1 MNRYLLDTCV
11 FAEYSRPRPNTK
23 VFEWIDAQEQE
34 LQFLSVLTVGE
45 MEKGIARLPSSKRR
59 QSVAEVLNVIVSRFD
74 HRILQ
79 LDVAIARRWGRMVES
94 LELKGRKLPII
105 DSLIAATALEHDLT
119 IVTQNILDFTDT
131 GVTVLNIWD

>member
-79 LDVAIARRWGRMVES
+79 LDIAIARRWGRMVES

>member
-34 LQFLSVLTVGE
+34 LQFLSVLTIGE

-59 QSVAEVLNVIVSRFD
+59 QSLEEVLNVIVSRFD

-79 LDVAIARRWGRMVES
+79 LDIAIARRWGRMVES

-105 DSLIAATALEHDLT
+105 DSLMAATALEHDLT

>member
-59 QSVAEVLNVIVSRFD
+59 QSLEEVLNVIVSRFD

-79 LDVAIARRWGRMVES
+79 LDIAIARRWGRMVES

>member
-59 QSVAEVLNVIVSRFD
+59 QSLEEVLNVIVSRFD
-74 HRILQ
+74 HRIIQ
-79 LDVAIARRWGRMVES
+79 LDIAIARRWGRMVES

>member
-34 LQFLSVLTVGE
+34 LQFLSVLTIGE

-59 QSVAEVLNVIVSRFD
+59 QSLEEVLNVIVSRFD
-74 HRILQ
+74 HRIIQ
-79 LDVAIARRWGRMVES
+79 LDIAIARRWGRMVES

>member
-59 QSVAEVLNVIVSRFD
+59 QSLEEVLNVIVSRFD

>member
-59 QSVAEVLNVIVSRFD
+59 QSLEEVLNVIVSRFD
-74 HRILQ
+74 HRIIQ
-79 LDVAIARRWGRMVES
+79 LDIAIARRWGRMVES

-105 DSLIAATALEHDLT
+105 DSLMAATALEHDLT

>member
-34 LQFLSVLTVGE
+34 LQFLSVLTIGE

-79 LDVAIARRWGRMVES
+79 LDIAIARRWGRMVES

>member
-34 LQFLSVLTVGE
+34 LQFLSVLTIGE

-59 QSVAEVLNVIVSRFD
+59 QSLEEVLNVIVSRFD
-74 HRILQ
+74 HRIIQ
-79 LDVAIARRWGRMVES
+79 LDIAIARRWGRMVES

-105 DSLIAATALEHDLT
+105 DSLMAATALEHDLT

>member
-34 LQFLSVLTVGE
+34 LQFLSVLTIGE

-59 QSVAEVLNVIVSRFD
+59 QSLEEVLNVIVSRFD

-79 LDVAIARRWGRMVES
+79 LDIAIARRWGRMVES

>member
-79 LDVAIARRWGRMVES
+79 LDIGIARRWGRMVES